1 MTAQGVLGLSEN
13 TSNSKESTMRAA
25 LTSLALL
32 LPLFAAL
39 PAAAQDAAAGE
50 RSFAK
55 CRACHQIGEG
65 ARNLVGPELNGLIGR
80 HSGSVEGYSY
90 SAANKNSGLTWD
102 EATFAEYIKD
112 PKAKIPGTKMI
123 FAGIKNE
130 KEIKDLTAFLKQF
143 GRDGKKL

>member
-1 MTAQGVLGLSEN
+1 
-13 TSNSKESTMRAA
+13 MRAI
-25 LTSLALL
+25 LSSLVLL
-32 LPLFAAL
+32 LPVLTHAAM
-39 PAAAQDAAAGE
+39 AQDISAGE

-80 HSGSVEGYSY
+80 HSGAVEGYSY
-90 SAANKNSGLTWD
+90 SNANKNSGLTWD

-123 FAGIKNE
+123 FFGIKSE

-143 GRDGKKL
+143 DKDGKKL

>member
-1 MTAQGVLGLSEN
+1 
-13 TSNSKESTMRAA
+13 MRA
-25 LTSLALL
+25 LLSSLVLL
-32 LPLFAAL
+32 LPLLAQ
-39 PAAAQDAAAGE
+39 PAAAQDISAGE

-80 HSGSVEGYSY
+80 QSGAVEGYSY
-90 SAANKNSGLTWD
+90 SNANKNSGLTWD

-123 FAGIKNE
+123 FFGIKSE

-143 GRDGKKL
+143 DKDGKKL

>member
-1 MTAQGVLGLSEN
+1 MPQPRDSGVN
-13 TSNSKESTMRAA
+13 KNASKSKDMIMRAILSSLVLLFPA
-25 LTSLALL
+25 L
-32 LPLFAAL
+32 AL
-39 PAAAQDAAAGE
+39 PAAAQDISAGE

-55 CRACHQIGEG
+55 CRSCHQVGES

-80 HSGSVEGYSY
+80 HSGAVEGYSY

-123 FAGIKNE
+123 FVGIKSE

-143 GRDGKKL
+143 DKDGKKS

>member
-1 MTAQGVLGLSEN
+1 MPSPRDSGLN
-13 TSNSKESTMRAA
+13 KNASKSKDVIMRAI
-25 LTSLALL
+25 LSGLILL
-32 LPLFAAL
+32 LPLVSQ

-80 HSGSVEGYSY
+80 HSGAVEGYSY

-123 FAGIKNE
+123 FAGIKGE

-143 GRDGKKL
+143 DKDGKKL